1 MLLLTLYKTKQQ
13 YNKQYLINKLI
24 NITKIKKKK
33 YLLKIYKKKKK
44 IINKNLKY

>member
-24 NITKIKKKK
+24 NITKIKKKN
-33 YLLKIYKKKKK
+33 IY
-44 IINKNLKY
+44 